1 MNDLEKWR
9 DPYFEPELHIY
20 MIDPHN
26 LEVIRGE
33 LIGVEKVT
41 LTDGYYSDTKISGNI
56 ETVADNYIGGSWLRI
71 VVDGQDVATLGIQ
84 SNKATQAPDGGEGKT
99 YDLQSVL
106 WMLDSDI
113 AYQLYTIGQQTR
125 ASTAIKTV
133 ARTCGKEVIFQAG
146 CRDAI
151 YTSAKIYER
160 TDSYRTILADICSK
174 ANNQL
179 GVDGHGRISI
189 AAYVEPAAKNPAW
202 SLDADDERGVIL
214 SPGYEDSDSSGEAYN
229 RTVVVAENPNSDGKP
244 LVASADAAATSA
256 ISSAYRGWTRTNVH
270 DVSDMSPF
278 NQAQAQKL
286 VNQYAPD
293 DRSQGKT
300 RDCTC
305 MYFPVK
311 AGEVVE
317 WAEVGKK
324 KKYLVQTVESDLIS
338 WTVKLTLKEVS

>member
-1 MNDLEKWR
+1 MNSLEKWK

-33 LIGVEKVT
+33 LFDVEKII
-41 LTDGYYSDTKISGNI
+41 LTDGYYSDTKISGSLGTI
-56 ETVADNYIGGSWLRI
+56 ADNYIGGSWLRI
-71 VVDGQDVATLGIQ
+71 MVDGQGVATLGVQ
-84 SNKATQAPDGGEGKT
+84 SIKTTQAPEGGEAKT

-106 WMLDSDI
+106 WMLDTDI
-113 AYQLYTIGQQTR
+113 AYQLYTIGQNTQTR
-125 ASTAIKTV
+125 TAIVAV
-133 ARTCGKEVIFQAG
+133 ARACGKSVIFQAG
-146 CRDAI
+146 SRDAI
-151 YTSAKIYER
+151 YTAAKIYER
-160 TDSYRTILADICSK
+160 TDSYRSILADICNK

-179 GVDGHGRISI
+179 GVDGYGHISV
-189 AAYVEPAAKNPAW
+189 AAYVAPGDKTPAW
-202 SLDADDERGVIL
+202 SLDADDPRGIIL
-214 SPGYEDSDSSGEAYN
+214 SPGHEDSDSSGEAYN

-244 LVASADAAATSA
+244 LVASADAAVTSA

-278 NQAQAQKL
+278 TQAQAQKL
-286 VNQYAPD
+286 VGQYTAN

-311 AGEVVE
+311 AGEVIE
-317 WAEVGKK
+317 WAEDGKK
-324 KKYLVQTVESDLIS
+324 KNYLVQTVESDLIA
-338 WTVKLTLKEVS
+338 WTVKLTLKEV